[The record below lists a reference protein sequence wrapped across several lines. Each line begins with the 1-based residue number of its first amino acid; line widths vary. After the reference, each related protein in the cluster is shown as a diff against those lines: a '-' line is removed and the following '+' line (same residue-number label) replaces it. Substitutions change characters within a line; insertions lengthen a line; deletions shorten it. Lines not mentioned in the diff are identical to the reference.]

1 MNIEL
6 TDRQRSVV
14 DYISSYQEEYGTSP
28 AIREICTHLGLKSPG
43 GVHKILQKLIEIGVL
58 ISQPGKKRSW
68 RLASGPARKSIPLF
82 DHIAAGQSIEAIG
95 DQAEELPLD
104 PRLFGCDSCFALMVK
119 GDSMIDIHIIDGD
132 LAIIH
137 PGKSLH
143 NGQIGAVMVEGILPE
158 ATLKIFHRKKGGI
171 ELHSAN
177 QAYAPLIFKGKERGR
192 IQIIGKFAGVIRR
205 A

>member
-6 TDRQRSVV
+6 TDRQRSVL
-14 DYISSYQEEYGTSP
+14 DYIRFYQEEYGISP
-28 AIREICTHLGLKSPG
+28 AIREICAHLGLKSPA
-43 GVHKILQKLIEIGVL
+43 GVHKILQKLIEIGIL

-68 RLASGPARKSIPLF
+68 ILASGPARKSIPLF
-82 DHIAAGQSIEAIG
+82 GHIAAGQPIEAIG
-95 DQAEELPLD
+95 NLEEELPLD
-104 PRLFGCDSCFALMVK
+104 PRLFGCDSCFALRVK
-119 GDSMIDIHIIDGD
+119 GDSMIDFHIIDGD

-143 NGQIGAVMVEGILPE
+143 SGQIGAVMVEGILPE
-158 ATLKIFHRKKGGI
+158 ATLKVFRRKKGKI

-177 QAYAPLIFKGKERGR
+177 QAYAPLIFKGEERVR

>member
-6 TDRQRSVV
+6 TDRQRSVL
-14 DYISSYQEEYGTSP
+14 DYIRFYQEEYGISP
-28 AIREICTHLGLKSPG
+28 AIREICAHLGLKSPA
-43 GVHKILQKLIEIGVL
+43 GVHKILRKLIKMDLLV
-58 ISQPGKKRSW
+58 SQPGRKRSW
-68 RLASGPARKSIPLF
+68 MLASGPARKSLPLYG
-82 DHIAAGQSIEAIG
+82 HIAAGQPIEAIG
-95 DQAEELPLD
+95 DQEEELPID
-104 PRLFGCDSCFALMVK
+104 PRLFGCDTCFALRVK
-119 GDSMIDIHIIDGD
+119 GDSMIDFHIMDGD

-143 NGQIGAVMVEGILPE
+143 SGQIAAVMVEGILSE
-158 ATLKIFHRKKGGI
+158 ATLKVFRRKKGKI

-177 QAYAPLIFKGKERGR
+177 QAYAPLIFKGEERAR